1 MPVCECWTARFRLT
15 EVRASLRIPFW
26 PAPGRMCAHCVWPMA
41 RTKCTP
47 KLSRSWNS
55 GSGVCRKPWV
65 TRNDPS
71 TTPRFRNQ
79 RAVQYLARDATPPS
93 GPRRHYD
100 RLHASQRLAK
110 QRWGSPRRYRCSHG
124 RRSCGRCPPAPLRGG
139 LRITTV
145 ELKINYFLP
154 VTEGRIFARSHLLRI
169 GSTLCVGNVDL
180 TDEHGRAIGTAIV
193 TYMLIN
199 PPAVQTPDVE
209 PGPQASARV
218 PSARRVT

>member
-55 GSGVCRKPWV
+55 GSGVCRRPWG

-71 TTPRFRNQ
+71 TTPRFLNH

-93 GPRRHYD
+93 APRR
-100 RLHASQRLAK
+100 
-110 QRWGSPRRYRCSHG
+110 
-124 RRSCGRCPPAPLRGG
+124 
-139 LRITTV
+139 RITTV

-193 TYMLIN
+193 TYMFIN
-199 PPAVQTPDVE
+199 PPAIRTSD
-209 PGPQASARV
+209 PGPQPACRVLCRVLVVSRV
-218 PSARRVT
+218 PHAGSSSSCCSSRVNLFDRVKRCGKIERRHQCRLSWKHPIP